1 MYPPELAE
9 PAPYVK
15 ELARGLSKNHK
26 VSVVAYA
33 STSEYTPHVNLFATS
48 KHLPLPLRFITYTY
62 SLYNASKN
70 SELIFTQ
77 ATPTVSIPSLFVGK
91 LLKIPVVV
99 RYLEDEPWKQSSIRN
114 LVNES
119 PEIFRN
125 TTQEN
130 LLVRLFLFLEK
141 TTLNKADH
149 IITST
154 HSQKEFL
161 QSFYHLPNK
170 KVTTVY
176 NPVQKEEKLPFA
188 HHTIPHQIITTA
200 HLTHWSNVATIIQSV
215 ALLKKEFPDIKLII
229 ASDGPEKENLFTL
242 AQKLSISENVVFKGR
257 TSKAEAWHLR
267 KTSQIYIEPSFE
279 ERESLEKTL
288 WSLLAEIPVVVEKS
302 NKSLEFI
309 TDNETGLLFEKN
321 NPESLAQKI
330 RILFTHD
337 DVKEKITHGGLTAI
351 QKDFSWDV
359 HLLKLS
365 AILEEHKKHV

>member
-48 KHLPLPLRFITYTY
+48 KHLPLPLRFIAYTY
-62 SLYNASKN
+62 SLYHASKN
-70 SELIFTQ
+70 SDIIFTQ
-77 ATPTVSIPSLFVGK
+77 ATPTVSIPSILVGK
-91 LLKIPVVV
+91 LLGIPVVV
-99 RYLEDEPWKQSSIRN
+99 RYLEDEPWKQSNIRN

-125 TTQEN
+125 TKQEN

-141 TTLNKADH
+141 ITLDKADL

-154 HSQKEFL
+154 RHQKEFL
-161 QSFYHLPNK
+161 QSFYQLQNE

-176 NPVQKEEKLPFA
+176 NPTQKEEKLPFA
-188 HHTIPHQIITTA
+188 YHLTTHQIITNTN
-200 HLTHWSNVATIIQSV
+200 LTQWSNVATIIQSV

-229 ASDGPEKENLFTL
+229 ASDGPEKENLLAL

-257 TSKAEAWHLR
+257 ISKAEAWHLR

-288 WSLLAEIPVVVEKS
+288 WSLLAEIPVIVEKS
-302 NKSLEFI
+302 NTSLEFI

-330 RILFTHD
+330 RALFNGD
-337 DVKEKITHGGLTAI
+337 DLKEKITKNGTLMI
-351 QKDFSWDV
+351 QKDFSWED
-359 HLLKLS
+359 HILKLS
-365 AILEEHKKHV
+365 TILEQHKKNV